1 MAGGDPLK
9 GSAREGETP
18 PVDPSSAGGM
28 TDDVARLVGALRE
41 AEQCAA
47 GIDRKA
53 LRDFVRVRLREGREA
68 DAALLVAETLQG
80 ADLVDLVPELVA
92 LARND
97 EYGERIRELLGRI
110 PFDEAAEL
118 VVPEALAVICAPR
131 FNADYWDV
139 WNQALLLHH
148 LGYHRTLRHV
158 VEIADSSC
166 NPDMRMVGEWIVD
179 ELLSTAGS
187 EATAPPREKAEE
199 DGAAT
204 RNGIMVD
211 VTGPMRRVR
220 ARKHL
225 WSPDLAWDIARGE
238 AAKRNFTIIWNSVV
252 GESWMSLRRDGDL
265 LGYLG
270 ADLPLLFCTAGLA
283 EGTWPDPVV
292 VVSVPSFTRSVLTC
306 DRRIL
311 EGAFGSPFP
320 PWELYPSGF
329 SVQHLRD
336 TTI

>member
-1 MAGGDPLK
+1 M
-9 GSAREGETP
+9 
-18 PVDPSSAGGM
+18 DPSSAGGM

-97 EYGERIRELLGRI
+97 EYGERIRELLARI

-148 LGYHRTLRHV
+148 LGYHRALRHV

-199 DGAAT
+199 EDGAAT

-238 AAKRNFTIIWNSVV
+238 AVKRNFTIIWDSAV

>member
-1 MAGGDPLK
+1 M
-9 GSAREGETP
+9 
-18 PVDPSSAGGM
+18 DPSSAGGM

-97 EYGERIRELLGRI
+97 EYGERIRELLARI

-148 LGYHRTLRHV
+148 LGYHRALRHV

-187 EATAPPREKAEE
+187 EAAAPPREKAEE

-252 GESWMSLRRDGDL
+252 GESCSKN
-265 LGYLG
+265 
-270 ADLPLLFCTAGLA
+270 
-283 EGTWPDPVV
+283 
-292 VVSVPSFTRSVLTC
+292 STR
-306 DRRIL
+306 
-311 EGAFGSPFP
+311 
-320 PWELYPSGF
+320 
-329 SVQHLRD
+329 
-336 TTI
+336 